1 MASKGNEKK
10 TIEKRKAI
18 NISRRKLVDG
28 GISFKSFNWIIQF
41 SHSRIK
47 MESFFVI
54 YSWYIYRERAEQ
66 SRVIRSQKAWKRMKM
81 RNLISKP
88 QNEYESHPFMSSLL
102 SIFFSVCS
110 VGMFT
115 VSVLTL
121 MWTFAHICRIV
132 HVKMRIVLDI

>member
-47 MESFFVI
+47 MESFFSFTVDI
-54 YSWYIYRERAEQ
+54 FIERAEQ

-102 SIFFSVCS
+102 SIFALCVCS